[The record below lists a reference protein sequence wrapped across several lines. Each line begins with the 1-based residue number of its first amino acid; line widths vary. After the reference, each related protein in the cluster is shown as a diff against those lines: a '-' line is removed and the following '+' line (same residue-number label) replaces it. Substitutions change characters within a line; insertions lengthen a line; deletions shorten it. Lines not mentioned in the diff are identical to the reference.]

1 MERRLITKPK
11 LGFTLVELLVVIA
24 IIAMLVSLLL
34 PAVQSAREA
43 ARRSQ
48 CSNNLKQI
56 GLAVLNYESA
66 NEHLPRGANLGE
78 GSMWTAFI
86 LSFMED
92 EGLWDL
98 MTIGEGARIGG
109 GSTKVNA
116 GGNYQWA
123 HPGPYDSATIANN
136 ITFRNIAACETLI
149 PVFRCS
155 SAALPEFQH
164 DVSSDNWHVMK
175 RVPGSYLGNASGLL
189 RDQNQPAGF
198 KGMSGTDGVLFGMDK
213 DDPSPGVALRK
224 IDDGTSKTLL
234 VGEALHDVTA
244 QVEVGARKEI
254 ASGDHK
260 DHWYI
265 GGDDPDIYNDVSEG
279 LGSTGV
285 GVNLQRKYPG
295 GCDRTARYE
304 GCQELQLSFSSAH
317 PGVVQVVMCDGSV
330 QSIEDGI
337 EPAIW
342 SNMGTRS
349 SQTLESL
356 ISGRQ

>member
-1 MERRLITKPK
+1 MNTIQRRKSQRA
-11 LGFTLVELLVVIA
+11 FTLVELLVVIA

-56 GLAVLNYESA
+56 GLSVLNYESA

-92 EGLWDL
+92 ESLWDL

-109 GSTKVNA
+109 GSGKQNA

-123 HPGPYDSATIANN
+123 HPGPYEPATIGND
-136 ITFRNIAACETLI
+136 ITFRNVVACETLI
-149 PVFRCS
+149 PVFRCA
-155 SAALPEFQH
+155 SASLPEFQH

-175 RVPGSYLGNASGLL
+175 RVPGSYLGCASGLL
-189 RDQNQPAGF
+189 VDQNQPR
-198 KGMSGTDGVLFGMDK
+198 GMQKTDGVFYGIDK
-213 DDPSPGVALRK
+213 DDPAKGVSLKK
-224 IDDGTSKTLL
+224 ISDGTSKTMM
-234 VGEALHDVTA
+234 VGEALHDTLA
-244 QVEVGARKEI
+244 QIEVGGRKEI
-254 ASGDHK
+254 ANGDHK

-285 GVNLQRKYPG
+285 RPNLQKKYTG
-295 GCDRTARYE
+295 GCDRVARNA

-317 PGVVQVVMCDGSV
+317 PGNIQMVMCDGSV
-330 QSIEDGI
+330 QTIEDGVDGI
-337 EPAIW
+337 VW
-342 SNMGTRS
+342 SNFGTRAG
-349 SQTLESL
+349 QTLETEAN
-356 ISGRQ
+356 